1 MHKRRRTSSAASRQD
16 DEMNEDDSLEQSP
29 VATGSIRKRKKMDPV
44 GAETK
49 KTPNFITNQNFK
61 LIN

>member
-16 DEMNEDDSLEQSP
+16 DEMNEDDSSLEQSP

-44 GAETK
+44 SK
-49 KTPNFITNQNFK
+49 NN
-61 LIN
+61 